1 MDYGFRLS
9 YLVFILSHN
18 IYCDVAIGN
27 GRIRCGALRKNIPIY
42 SNNNILIHTIKAFF
56 YSRTIVHKSQFTI
69 KLLLIEY
76 FP

>member
-42 SNNNILIHTIKAFF
+42 SNNNILIHTVT
-56 YSRTIVHKSQFTI
+56 RTI
-69 KLLLIEY
+69 
-76 FP
+76 